1 MLHSFSWL
9 SNILLCG
16 WSTLCVSVLCLPVD
30 GHLGGFHILAAVNH
44 AAMNMHVQVFV
55 WTCVFLS
62 LGFICRSGIAGSCSD
77 SMFDILRNCQ
87 AVFQNG
93 GTISHSH

>member
-1 MLHSFSWL
+1 MLHSFSRL

-30 GHLGGFHILAAVNH
+30 GHLGGFHILAVVNH

-55 WTCVFLS
+55 WACVFFS
-62 LGFICRSGIAGSCSD
+62 LGFIRRSGIAGSCSD

-87 AVFQNG
+87 TVFQNG
-93 GTISHSH
+93 GTISHTH

>member
-30 GHLGGFHILAAVNH
+30 GHLGGFHILAVVNH

-62 LGFICRSGIAGSCSD
+62 LGFIRRSGIAGSCSD

-87 AVFQNG
+87 TVFQND
-93 GTISHSH
+93 GTISRSH